1 MANDLMLTT
10 PQAAERLNVT
20 TARVR
25 QFILEGRL
33 PSQQFGRDHL
43 INESD
48 LALLAK
54 RKVGRPPK
62 PKDESATATGGA
74 EAVTT
79 AETPATAAAPLTPKV
94 KAAPKA
100 KRAKKAAVAAPKKAI
115 ITAEKRTTKAK
126 GKK

>member
-1 MANDLMLTT
+1 MANDVMLTT

-62 PKDESATATGGA
+62 LKDESASATGAA
-74 EAVTT
+74 EAATL
-79 AETPATAAAPLTPKV
+79 AETPATDGQAVTTDAKPKRTRKA
-94 KAAPKA
+94 KAA
-100 KRAKKAAVAAPKKAI
+100 KKVRSKK
-115 ITAEKRTTKAK
+115 
-126 GKK
+126 GS